1 MICGGMEATR
11 AAASESPSRPGRDL
25 GLLSIVA
32 PVYNEEATISEF
44 RRRVAGAMQELG
56 VPYELLLVD
65 DGSSDRT
72 PELLRQIAAADPAV
86 RTITLSRNFGH
97 QAALTAGLDQ
107 AAGDAIVMLDSDLQ
121 DPPELIADLLA
132 QWREGAD
139 VVYAVRRQRQ
149 GEGRFKLATARG
161 FYRVFSKLAEVELE
175 PNSGDYRLLDRKAL
189 DALGSMRERNRF
201 LRGMTVWVGFTQ
213 TAVAYDRDPRYAGE
227 TKYTLRRMIRFSFDA
242 ISSFS
247 QMPLQAATA
256 LGFIFSLIAFL
267 GMPVAILFKATGQ
280 FVPGITTVLFAV
292 LLLGGIQLITVGII
306 GEYIGRIY
314 EEVKGRPL
322 YLLEDGPAADHEGGV
337 SREAAA
343 AWPAKEPAEPA
354 TEALDPAGPPGA
366 GSP

>member
-1 MICGGMEATR
+1 MIAVRMDSEASGKPPKAR
-11 AAASESPSRPGRDL
+11 KLE
-25 GLLSIVA
+25 LLSVVA
-32 PVYNEEATISEF
+32 PVFNEEATISMF
-44 RRRVAGAMQELG
+44 VRRVREALEG

-65 DGSSDRT
+65 DGSSDGT
-72 PELLRQIAAADPAV
+72 PALLEGLEGEDARI
-86 RTITLSRNFGH
+86 RTIRLSRNFGH

-121 DPPELIADLLA
+121 DPPEVIRALLER
-132 QWREGAD
+132 WTEGAD
-139 VVYAVRRQRQ
+139 VVYAVRRRRE
-149 GEGRFKLATARG
+149 GEGRFKLGTARA
-161 FYRVFSKLAEVELE
+161 FYRAFSKLAQIELE
-175 PNSGDYRLLDRKAL
+175 PNSGDFRLLDRRAL

-227 TKYTLRRMIRFSFDA
+227 TKFTLRRMLRFSFDA

-247 QMPLQAATA
+247 NVPLQAATA
-256 LGFIFSLIAFL
+256 LGFVFSMIAFL
-267 GMPVAILFKATGQ
+267 GMPVAVAFKATGQ

-322 YLLEDGPAADHEGGV
+322 YVLEDGPAPDPRGGV
-337 SREAAA
+337 SRVDADSVS
-343 AWPAKEPAEPA
+343 AEP
-354 TEALDPAGPPGA
+354 
-366 GSP
+366 